1 MSSKK
6 ARKKLKPKN
15 ISVNYLNAYV
25 SWGVGLR
32 SFRILNGDSL
42 EIITERNLYQNGK
55 TCWFNILN
63 VINEVKEYA
72 KNHNLNMEGLGELFI
87 CIENDGL
94 SYHNKE
100 IIKKKA
106 EERGIL
112 LID

>member
-15 ISVNYLNAYV
+15 VIVNYLHAYV
-25 SWGVGLR
+25 SWSAGFR

-55 TCWFNILN
+55 TCWFNIVN
-63 VINEVKEYA
+63 VKNEVKEYA
-72 KNHNLNMEGLGELFI
+72 KNNNLSMEGLGELFI
-87 CIENDGL
+87 CIEDEGL

-100 IIKKKA
+100 IIKKKS

>member
-6 ARKKLKPKN
+6 ARKKLKPKSV
-15 ISVNYLNAYV
+15 SVNSLYAYV
-25 SWGVGLR
+25 SWSAGFR
-32 SFRILNGDSL
+32 SFKILNGESL

-55 TCWFNILN
+55 ICWFNIVN

-72 KNHNLNMEGLGELFI
+72 RNHNLSMEGLGELFI
-87 CIENDGL
+87 CIENEGL
-94 SYHNKE
+94 SYDNIE